1 MEAKIRIIEISPKI
15 KCFKNDP
22 KDIISISFI
31 SDNYSVKIEDLEK
44 AIISNDKVIVNLK
57 ESKNKNKYQPI
68 KYSLL
73 KNNNNIIATGEF
85 IPSEGIK
92 WYKLNEIK
100 NNMSKESLI
109 TSSTSNGNIKN
120 NNNFTANRRVHNL
133 SDSHNSYA
141 NEPLNSF
148 ISKSNFNKLNKNSGL
163 TVIKI
168 KFSINLSNKKV
179 FSNKKN
185 INQNN
190 NNHYNSIINNNY
202 TKEPSENSSKYGEIL
217 LDKDIFNDEEFT
229 ITECELS
236 RINQKKNIATTSKKL
251 NNQKKFT
258 SGLQSKRFSK
268 KKINFHSN
276 HSPKQPALS
285 GVEDTRQNSKT
296 IMTTLNNNSKAFSP
310 TRKTNNL
317 SSKKY
322 LNEDIRMKTSMGF
335 NKRKNVG
342 IIKDKN
348 ENNENKF
355 ISKKSSN
362 CEEIHRKIKSCENI
376 EDEILDQNFKN
387 YLKNDELLKAN
398 LSRNN
403 SYNSLTQNNKGLKN
417 TKAFETNNNDLLEK
431 ENISKISSNN
441 EIITDINKFQN
452 NFPQDFN
459 TKSLYGDIQ
468 LLKTN
473 SDIESVDNISKN
485 ITINNENNSLDNIC
499 ITNNNKNENFER
511 LKSDFLLLY
520 SKKSICKINNEV
532 LFLEIQ
538 LMIEKILDLQKKHQK
553 EYIEVFNSIT
563 LNKKVCNNYQSK
575 YISLIKQIN
584 KLNTKKIYTDIIDKK
599 NEIYKGNINNFITT
613 RKNIMNKGEFI
624 IWNKMMENSSKAKI
638 KNNIKSKVINI
649 FLNICG
655 KNEINL
661 NKLSIKF
668 YKEIKNK
675 QSKKN
680 GSNKNIEK
688 TNVAKKKGKL
698 DYNSNFSEKK
708 SVNIKMRIKENDTET
723 NLPYLRT
730 NHNIQHNFKA
740 TTNKN
745 ILKISKKNN
754 TKMSINKDDINTS
767 NSNNM
772 KTMINENTSTHYNN
786 YYNKKIKYYNN
797 NKPSSI
803 GDKKFH
809 KKKGFNKSQ

>member
-85 IPSEGIK
+85 IPTEGIK

-141 NEPLNSF
+141 NEPLNNF
-148 ISKSNFNKLNKNSGL
+148 ISKSNFNKLNNNSGL

-185 INQNN
+185 INPNN

-236 RINQKKNIATTSKKL
+236 RINQKKNISTTSKKF
-251 NNQKKFT
+251 NNQKKFM

-276 HSPKQPALS
+276 HSPKRPALS

-310 TRKTNNL
+310 SRKTNNL

-335 NKRKNVG
+335 NKRKNEG

-348 ENNENKF
+348 DNNENKY

-403 SYNSLTQNNKGLKN
+403 SYSSLTQNNKGLKN
-417 TKAFETNNNDLLEK
+417 TNTFETNNNDLLEK

-441 EIITDINKFQN
+441 EIITDINKIQN

-468 LLKTN
+468 LLKIN
-473 SDIESVDNISKN
+473 SDIESIDDISKN
-485 ITINNENNSLDNIC
+485 ITINNENNSLDNLC
-499 ITNNNKNENFER
+499 ITKNNKNENFER

-520 SKKSICKINNEV
+520 SKNSISKINNNV

-538 LMIEKILDLQKKHQK
+538 LKIEKILDLQKKHQK

-624 IWNKMMENSSKAKI
+624 IWNKMMENSSKTKI
-638 KNNIKSKVINI
+638 KNNIKNKMINI

-655 KNEINL
+655 KSEINL
-661 NKLSIKF
+661 NKLSMKF

-675 QSKKN
+675 QIKKN

-688 TNVAKKKGKL
+688 TNIAKKKGKL

-740 TTNKN
+740 NTNKN

-754 TKMSINKDDINTS
+754 TKMSINKDDINAS

-772 KTMINENTSTHYNN
+772 KTMINENTSAHYNN
-786 YYNKKIKYYNN
+786 YYNKKMKYYNN
-797 NKPSSI
+797 NKSSSI

>member
-85 IPSEGIK
+85 IPTEGIK

-148 ISKSNFNKLNKNSGL
+148 ISKSNLNKLNNNSGL
-163 TVIKI
+163 TAIKI

-185 INQNN
+185 INPNN

-236 RINQKKNIATTSKKL
+236 RINQKKNISTTSKKF
-251 NNQKKFT
+251 NNQKKFM

-276 HSPKQPALS
+276 HSPKRPALS

-310 TRKTNNL
+310 SRKTNNL

-335 NKRKNVG
+335 NKRKNEG

-348 ENNENKF
+348 DNNENKY

-403 SYNSLTQNNKGLKN
+403 SYSSLTQNNKGLKN
-417 TKAFETNNNDLLEK
+417 TNTFETNNNDLLEK
-431 ENISKISSNN
+431 ENISKISYKN
-441 EIITDINKFQN
+441 EIITDINKIQN

-468 LLKTN
+468 LLKIN
-473 SDIESVDNISKN
+473 SDIESIDDISKN
-485 ITINNENNSLDNIC
+485 ITINNENNSLDNLC
-499 ITNNNKNENFER
+499 ITKNNKNENFER

-520 SKKSICKINNEV
+520 SKNSISKINNNV

-575 YISLIKQIN
+575 YITLIKQIN

-624 IWNKMMENSSKAKI
+624 IWNKMMENSSKSKI
-638 KNNIKSKVINI
+638 KNNIKNKMINI

-661 NKLSIKF
+661 NKLSMKF

-675 QSKKN
+675 QIKKN

-688 TNVAKKKGKL
+688 TNIAKKKGKL

-730 NHNIQHNFKA
+730 NHNIPHNFKA

-754 TKMSINKDDINTS
+754 TKMSINKDDINAS

-772 KTMINENTSTHYNN
+772 KTMINENTSAHYNN
-786 YYNKKIKYYNN
+786 YYNKKMKYYNN
-797 NKPSSI
+797 NKSSSI